1 MGATGQSGSE
11 KVMTFSSCGHLNCS
25 LSLAARAT
33 FENDTD
39 TVKTQEENMIRSN
52 FIDLKLKN

>member
-11 KVMTFSSCGHLNCS
+11 KVMTFSSCGHFICS

-33 FENDTD
+33 LKNDTD
-39 TVKTQEENMIRSN
+39 TVKTQEANMIRSN